1 MDTKVLIEKL
11 TKALSFKYPNDRMMP
26 GVTISYLRSGEFYV
40 SLLRYTPEK
49 SVIYKNQS
57 VDLSTALMNAAKFLT
72 REKAERNALDELNDA
87 LNPLPAWPCPD
98 PMAYV
103 DPSVKFDVSKNP
115 WALCPDPKGYDP
127 FEDEDEPFPE
137 FTGEDR

>member
-11 TKALSFKYPNDRMMP
+11 TKALSYKYPNDRMMP
-26 GVTISYLRSGEFYV
+26 GVTIAYLRSGNFYV

-49 SVIYKNQS
+49 SVIFKNENA
-57 VDLSTALMNAAKFLT
+57 DLVAALMKAGKFLT
-72 REKAERNALDELNDA
+72 SSHPERNALDELNDA

-103 DPSVKFDVSKNP
+103 DPNIKFEVSKNSFVDDDGQDFFP
-115 WALCPDPKGYDP
+115 QYD
-127 FEDEDEPFPE
+127 D
-137 FTGEDR
+137 GSR